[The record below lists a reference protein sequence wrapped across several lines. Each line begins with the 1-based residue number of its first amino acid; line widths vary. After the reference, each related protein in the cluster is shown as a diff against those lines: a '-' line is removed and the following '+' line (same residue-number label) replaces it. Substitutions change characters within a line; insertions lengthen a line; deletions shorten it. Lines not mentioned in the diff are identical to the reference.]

1 MRQEMMAVLSNEMI
15 AQNVYEMTLSGVLC
29 CEIKEAGQ
37 FIHIKLADQS
47 MILRRPISVSSYD
60 ENTLT
65 ILYKVLGKGTDAM
78 TELKNGDVLDVLGP
92 LGNGFKL
99 GFLKDCYLDS
109 SVLIVGAGIGIAPL
123 YELAL
128 KLKEMN
134 IKMDVCLSYKTAS
147 EAYYVDKF
155 SVLGN
160 VFISTDDGSLGMKGY
175 AEDLVKTLDGSYS
188 AVFSC
193 GPRIVLSFV
202 QEYFSSI
209 EHVYVSLEERMACG
223 FGACYGCDTK
233 DKKKRVCKEGPVFN
247 SHEVAI

>member
-1 MRQEMMAVLSNEMI
+1 MKQEMMMVLSNEMI
-15 AQNVYEMTLSGVLC
+15 AQNVYEMKLSGLLC
-29 CEIKEAGQ
+29 SEIKEAGQ

-65 ILYKVLGKGTDAM
+65 ILYKVVGKGTDAM
-78 TELKNGDVLDVLGP
+78 TELKSGDVLDVLGP

-99 GFLKDCYLDS
+99 DFLKDS
-109 SVLIVGAGIGIAPL
+109 NENKVLIVGAGIGIAPL

-128 KLKEMN
+128 KLKEMDVV
-134 IKMDVCLSYKTAS
+134 MDICLSFKTAS

-155 SVLGN
+155 SALGN
-160 VFISTDDGSLGMKGY
+160 VFISTDDGSLGMQGY
-175 AEDLVKTLDGSYS
+175 AEDLVKTLGVSYS

-202 QEYFSSI
+202 QEYFSLI
-209 EHVYVSLEERMACG
+209 KHVYVSLEERMACG

>member
-65 ILYKVLGKGTDAM
+65 ILYKVVGKGTDAM

-92 LGNGFKL
+92 LG
-99 GFLKDCYLDS
+99 
-109 SVLIVGAGIGIAPL
+109 IGIAPL

-134 IKMDVCLSYKTAS
+134 VKMDVCLSYKTAS

-209 EHVYVSLEERMACG
+209 DHVYVSLEERMACG

-247 SHEVAI
+247 AHEVAV